1 MRRLAR
7 TFAVLG
13 LLAIACLGWL
23 GMPQNSWAAGLTQVT
38 SQAPVLLA
46 KAPLRNKVDDKKGQ
60 IGYKIDINNTNI
72 RAFRV
77 YQGFYPNLA
86 AKIINNGP
94 YEKVEDVLEI
104 PGLSD
109 RQKQRLQDNLDNLI
123 VTPPIPELVEGDD
136 RINNG
141 YY

>member
-7 TFAVLG
+7 TFTILG
-13 LLAIACLGWL
+13 LLAIACLTWL
-23 GMPQNSWAAGLTQVT
+23 GMPQNARAADLTRVT
-38 SQAPVLLA
+38 PVLLA
-46 KAPLRNKVDDKKGQ
+46 EAPIRNKVDDKRAETG
-60 IGYKIDINNTNI
+60 GKIDVNNTNI

-77 YQGFYPNLA
+77 YRGFYPNLA
-86 AKIINNGP
+86 AKIVNNGP
-94 YEKVEDVLEI
+94 YDKVEDVLDI

-109 RQKQRLQDNLDNLI
+109 RQKERLQANLDNFV
-123 VTPPIPELVEGDD
+123 VTKSIPDFVEGDD

>member
-7 TFAVLG
+7 TFTILG
-13 LLAIACLGWL
+13 LLAIACLTWL
-23 GMPQNSWAAGLTQVT
+23 GIPQNARAADLTRVT
-38 SQAPVLLA
+38 GQTPILLA
-46 KAPLRNKVDDKKGQ
+46 EAPIRNKVDDKRAK
-60 IGYKIDINNTNI
+60 IGFKIDLNNTNI

-77 YQGFYPNLA
+77 YKGFYPTLA
-86 AKIINNGP
+86 AIVVNNGP
-94 YEKVEDVLEI
+94 YENVEEVLEI

-109 RQKQRLQDNLDNLI
+109 RQKQRLEDNIDNFI
-123 VTPPIPELVEGDD
+123 VTPPIAAFVEGDD